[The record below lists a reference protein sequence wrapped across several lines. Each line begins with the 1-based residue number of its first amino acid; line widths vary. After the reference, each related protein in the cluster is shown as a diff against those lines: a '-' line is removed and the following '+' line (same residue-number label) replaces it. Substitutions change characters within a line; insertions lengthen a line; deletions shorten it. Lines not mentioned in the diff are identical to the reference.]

1 MVVTVF
7 LFESVTVLETTFSRF
22 AYMELASDT
31 AAPEVGATDRLV
43 TDFDVEAVVGAA
55 LLIGAE
61 LDVVLLIDAVVG
73 AVLLVGTTP
82 CEESEHDFLGC

>member
-1 MVVTVF
+1 
-7 LFESVTVLETTFSRF
+7 
-22 AYMELASDT
+22 MELASDT

-61 LDVVLLIDAVVG
+61 LVLLIDAVVG

>member
-1 MVVTVF
+1 
-7 LFESVTVLETTFSRF
+7 
-22 AYMELASDT
+22 MELVSDT

-55 LLIGAE
+55 LVIGAE
-61 LDVVLLIDAVVG
+61 LDVVLLIHAVVG

>member
-1 MVVTVF
+1 
-7 LFESVTVLETTFSRF
+7 
-22 AYMELASDT
+22 MELVSDT

-43 TDFDVEAVVGAA
+43 NDFDVEAEVGAA

-73 AVLLVGTTP
+73 AVLPVGTTP
-82 CEESEHDFLGC
+82 CEESQHDFLGCSFFQTKSLRHILL

>member
-1 MVVTVF
+1 
-7 LFESVTVLETTFSRF
+7 
-22 AYMELASDT
+22 MELVSDT

-43 TDFDVEAVVGAA
+43 TDFDVEAVVGVA
-55 LLIGAE
+55 LLIGSV

-73 AVLLVGTTP
+73 AVFLGVTVP

>member
-1 MVVTVF
+1 
-7 LFESVTVLETTFSRF
+7 
-22 AYMELASDT
+22 MELASDT

-43 TDFDVEAVVGAA
+43 TDFDVEAVVSAA

>member
-1 MVVTVF
+1 
-7 LFESVTVLETTFSRF
+7 
-22 AYMELASDT
+22 MELVSDT
-31 AAPEVGATDRLV
+31 AAPEIGATDRLV

-73 AVLLVGTTP
+73 GVLLEGTIP
-82 CEESEHDFLGC
+82 CEESEHSFLGC

>member
-1 MVVTVF
+1 
-7 LFESVTVLETTFSRF
+7 
-22 AYMELASDT
+22 MELVSDT
-31 AAPEVGATDRLV
+31 AAPEVAATDRLV
-43 TDFDVEAVVGAA
+43 TDFDVDAVVGAA
-55 LLIGAE
+55 LLIGSV